1 MKEHKESMFQGVWP
15 AIFTPVN
22 ETGDLNPLELE
33 KLIELL
39 ISEDVDGLYLLGSTG
54 QGFLFNEEERKEI
67 TRLSMEIINGRLPVI
82 VQVGAL
88 STDESIRLAK
98 HAARHG
104 ADGISSVGPIYY
116 AASALM
122 GVEHYTKIAQ
132 STSLP
137 FFPYQIGNAIMN
149 NEVISKLLEV
159 PNIAGLK
166 LTTVNLLE
174 ISSIHHKNRD
184 WKLFS
189 GADELLCQA
198 AMCGTSG
205 AIGTTYNL
213 AGSTCKYVRQEFLNG
228 NVELGIEFM
237 LYLQELIEKVIPVV
251 WSFFNR
257 AMQLKYNITIGE
269 PKAPLLA
276 RPLPWNDDEI
286 LAMVNGLDKFKMRS
300 NVVVSTE

>member
-1 MKEHKESMFQGVWP
+1 MTDHNGSIFQGVWP
-15 AIFTPVN
+15 AMFTPVN
-22 ETGDLNPLELE
+22 PDGELNPRELE

-39 ISEDVDGLYLLGSTG
+39 IAENVDGLYLLGSTG
-54 QGFLFNEEERKEI
+54 QGFLFSEQQRKRIAELSLEI
-67 TRLSMEIINGRLPVI
+67 ADKRLPVI

-88 STDESIRLAK
+88 STDESVRLAK
-98 HAARHG
+98 HAAKHG

-116 AASALM
+116 SASAMM
-122 GVEHYTKIAQ
+122 GVEHYTKIAR
-132 STSLP
+132 STDLP

-149 NEVISKLLEV
+149 DEVIMKLMQI

-166 LTTVNLLE
+166 LTTANLLE
-174 ISSIHHKNRD
+174 ISSIHNKTGD
-184 WKLFS
+184 AWKLFS

-213 AGSTCKYVRQEFLNG
+213 VGGTCKYIRKEFLNG

-237 LYLQELIEKVIPVV
+237 LYLQGLIEKIIPVV
-251 WSFFNR
+251 WSFFDK
-257 AMQLKYNITIGE
+257 AMQLKHGITIGN

-276 RPLPWNDDEI
+276 PPLPWNDEEI
-286 LAMVNGLDKFKMRS
+286 LTMVNDLENFKKKI
-300 NVVVSTE
+300 